1 MVSALDGVRI
11 IELAQGIAGPY
22 TGMLLAEQGAEVIK
36 VEPPHGDKARGTP
49 GFHVWNRSKRSIIAD
64 PATREGQELIRRLSA
79 TADVVLI
86 DSQPGDAEALG
97 LGYEALSQDNPGLLY
112 CHLPAFGSK
121 GPHASRYP
129 DDTLVAAVSG
139 LLGSQWSHRDGGV
152 YLVLPIASYGAA
164 FVASGSITA
173 ALFEREHSGKG
184 QKIEVSWL
192 AGAFA
197 MQTGTILYHP
207 ELLRL
212 FSGRLNP
219 LGPIPVYRLYKAQ
232 DDWLF
237 VACGNTTF
245 WNKFCLAL
253 EHPEWV
259 SDPRYEK
266 APWGI
271 VPDDRDELAEKVAP
285 IIATKPREE
294 WLRILREHDVPCAP
308 VTSRQE
314 FIEHPQTI
322 HNGMR
327 VELHDPELGK
337 TVQMGVPV
345 HLYQTPGAIKGPAP
359 LLGQHSEEVKASLG
373 QATASPGQATASPG
387 QVKASLKEVK
397 TSPGQVK
404 TGLGQVKTGLSE
416 PHEKLLSQ
424 TERLRTPNSELRTP
438 LDGVLV
444 LDFASYIAGTFGP
457 MMLAQLGATV
467 IKVESLQG
475 DAFRSF
481 GFGFLGWNQ
490 GKRGLAVNLNSPE
503 GREVVYDLVRK
514 ADVVVENL
522 RPGATRRYG
531 IDYETLSQ
539 INSQLIY
546 ATVTAFG
553 SSGPDHDQPGFDP
566 LLQARSGIMRA
577 QGGHGHPP
585 FYLTCGVC
593 DYAAALLTTYGVSAA
608 LYARKRTGKG
618 QRVETSLL
626 NASMAVQSGS
636 FIFYDG
642 QPDLENGGPDLWG
655 TDPLYRIY
663 LTANNSLFL
672 AAVEATH
679 WQALCEVLRR
689 EDLSQRYNFSVARQE
704 PVESALGQ
712 ALAATFATR
721 TTEEWLSLL
730 DAAAVP
736 CAPVLPLPPL
746 FSDEHVAAN
755 DLIATHAHPQWG
767 EVRQTGIL
775 SKFSRTPATLPYVA
789 PLLGQHT
796 AEVLQEVAGYGQE
809 KIVRLLSAGV
819 IKQA

>member
-1 MVSALDGVRI
+1 MASALDGIRI

-36 VEPPHGDKARGTP
+36 IEPPQGDKARGTP
-49 GFHVWNRSKRSIIAD
+49 GFHVWNRSKRSVIAD
-64 PATREGQELIRRLSA
+64 PATREGSDFIQHLLS
-79 TADVVLI
+79 TADVFLT
-86 DSQPGDAEALG
+86 DHQPGEEPGPG
-97 LGYEALSQDNPGLLY
+97 LGYAAVAQQYPGLIY

-121 GPHASRYP
+121 GPHARRYP
-129 DDTLVAAVSG
+129 DDALVAAVSG

-164 FVASGSITA
+164 FVASASIAA
-173 ALFEREHSGKG
+173 ALCEREHSGQG
-184 QKIEVSWL
+184 QQIEVSWL

-219 LGPIPVYRLYKAQ
+219 LGPIPVYRLYKAK

-253 EHPEWV
+253 ERPEWV

-271 VPDDRDELAEKVAP
+271 APEDRDELAEQIAP
-285 IIATKPREE
+285 LIASKPRAE
-294 WLRILREHDVPCAP
+294 WLRILREHDVPSAP

-327 VELHDPELGK
+327 VELDDPQLGK

-345 HLYQTPGAIKGPAP
+345 RLFRTPGAIKGPAP
-359 LLGQHSEEVKASLG
+359 LLGQHSEAVNRESVEAESRG
-373 QATASPGQATASPG
+373 ARPAPSRSQ
-387 QVKASLKEVK
+387 
-397 TSPGQVK
+397 
-404 TGLGQVKTGLSE
+404 TGGSGLS
-416 PHEKLLSQ
+416 H
-424 TERLRTPNSELRTP
+424 P
-438 LDGVLV
+438 LQGVLV

-475 DAFRSF
+475 DAFRAF

-490 GKRGLAVNLNSPE
+490 GKRGLAVNLNSAE

-522 RPGATRRYG
+522 RPGATKRYG
-531 IDYETLSQ
+531 IDYETLSR
-539 INSQLIY
+539 INPQLIY
-546 ATVTAFG
+546 ATVTGFG
-553 SSGPDHDQPGFDP
+553 SSGPDHDQPAFDP

-593 DYAAALLTTYGVSAA
+593 DYAAALLTAYGVSAA
-608 LYARKRTGKG
+608 LYARKRTGMG
-618 QRVETSLL
+618 QRVETSLS
-626 NASMAVQSGS
+626 NASLAVQSGS
-636 FIFYDG
+636 FIFYEG
-642 QPDLENGGPDLWG
+642 RPDLENGGPDLWG
-655 TDPLYRIY
+655 TSALYRIY
-663 LTANNSLFL
+663 LTASDSLFL
-672 AAVEATH
+672 AVQEAAH
-679 WQALCEVLRR
+679 WQALCDTLGRT
-689 EDLSQRYNFSVARQE
+689 DLSHRYPFAAAREE
-704 PVESALGQ
+704 PVEGTLSQ
-712 ALAATFATR
+712 TLAETFAR
-721 TTEEWLSLL
+721 KTTAEWLSQF
-730 DAAAVP
+730 DAAGVP
-736 CAPVLPLPPL
+736 CAPILPLPPL
-746 FSDEHVAAN
+746 FSDEHIAAN
-755 DLIATHAHPQWG
+755 ELLATHTHPQWG

-775 SKFSRTPATLPYVA
+775 PKFSRTPATLPYVA

-796 AEVLQEVAGYGQE
+796 TEVLTEVAGYAPE
-809 KIVRLLSAGV
+809 KIARLLDAGIV
-819 IKQA
+819 KQA

>member
-1 MVSALDGVRI
+1 MASALDGVRL

-36 VEPPHGDKARGTP
+36 VEPPQGDTARGTP
-49 GFHVWNRSKRSIIAD
+49 GFQVWNRSKRSVVAD
-64 PATREGQELIRRLSA
+64 SATRAGREFIQRLCA
-79 TADVVLI
+79 TADVVLL
-86 DSQPGDAEALG
+86 DAQPGDEEPLG
-97 LGYEALSQDNPGLLY
+97 LTYDLLSRNNPGLIY
-112 CHLPAFGSK
+112 CHLPAFGSQ
-121 GPHASRYP
+121 GPHARRYA
-129 DDTLVAAVSG
+129 DDTLVAAAGG

-152 YLVLPIASYGAA
+152 YLVIPIASYGAA
-164 FVASGSITA
+164 FVASGSIAA
-173 ALFEREHSGKG
+173 ALCERTHSGMG

-207 ELLRL
+207 DMLRL
-212 FSGRLNP
+212 FSGRMNP

-237 VACGNTTF
+237 AACGNTTF

-253 EHPEWV
+253 EQPEWV

-271 VPDDRDELAEKVAP
+271 VPEDRDELAGKIAA

-314 FIEHPQTI
+314 FIAHRQTI

-327 VELHDPELGK
+327 VELEDPQLGK

-345 HLYQTPGAIKGPAP
+345 RLSHTPGAITGPAP
-359 LLGQHSEEVKASLG
+359 LLGQHTAEITVECGVRIAESERKKN
-373 QATASPGQATASPG
+373 SP
-387 QVKASLKEVK
+387 E
-397 TSPGQVK
+397 
-404 TGLGQVKTGLSE
+404 
-416 PHEKLLSQ
+416 
-424 TERLRTPNSELRTP
+424 LRTPNPELRTP
-438 LDGVLV
+438 LDGILV
-444 LDFASYIAGTFGP
+444 LDFASYIAGTLGP

-490 GKRGLAVNLNSPE
+490 GKRGLAVNLNSPA
-503 GREVVYDLVRK
+503 GREVVYDMVRR

-522 RPGATRRYG
+522 RPGATKRYG
-531 IDYETLSQ
+531 IDYDTLARL
-539 INSQLIY
+539 NPRLIY

-566 LLQARSGIMRA
+566 LLQSRSGIMRA

-593 DYAAALLTTYGVSAA
+593 DYAAALLTAYGVSAA
-608 LYARKRTGKG
+608 LYARQQTGQG
-618 QRVETSLL
+618 QHVETSLL
-626 NASMAVQSGS
+626 NASMAVQSGN

-642 QPDLENGGPDLWG
+642 RPDMENGQPDLWG
-655 TDPLYRIY
+655 TGALYRIY
-663 LTANNSLFL
+663 PTANTSFFL
-672 AAVEATH
+672 AVVEPSH
-679 WQALCEVLRR
+679 WQTLCEALGRADLYQRRSFAEARR
-689 EDLSQRYNFSVARQE
+689 EA
-704 PVESALGQ
+704 AAGKLGQ
-712 ALAATFATR
+712 ILAETFAVK
-721 TTEEWLSLL
+721 TTEEWLSRL
-730 DAAAVP
+730 DAAGVP

-755 DLIATHAHPQWG
+755 ELIATHAHPQWG

-775 SKFSRTPATLPYVA
+775 SKFSRTPATLPHVA

-796 AEVLQEVAGYGQE
+796 TEVLQEVAGYGPE
-809 KIVRLLSAGV
+809 KIAQLLEAGV

>member
-1 MVSALDGVRI
+1 MASALDGIRI
-11 IELAQGIAGPY
+11 IEVTQDIAGPY

-36 VEPPHGDKARGTP
+36 VEPAQGDRARGTP
-49 GFHVWNRSKRSIIAD
+49 GFHVWNRSKRSVIAD
-64 PATREGQELIRRLSA
+64 PATEEGREFIQRLVS
-79 TADVVLI
+79 TADVVLS
-86 DSQPGDAEALG
+86 DFQPGDEATLG
-97 LGYEALSQDNPGLLY
+97 LSYEAFSRDNPGLIY

-121 GPHASRYP
+121 GPHARRFA

-152 YLVLPIASYGAA
+152 YLVIPIASYGAA
-164 FVASGSITA
+164 FVASSSITA
-173 ALFEREHSGKG
+173 ALCEREHSGKG
-184 QKIEVSWL
+184 QKLEVSWL

-207 ELLRL
+207 EMLRL
-212 FSGRLNP
+212 FSSRMNP

-253 EHPEWV
+253 EQPEWV

-271 VPDDRDELAEKVAP
+271 APEDRDELADKIAP
-285 IIATKPREE
+285 IIARKPRAE

-314 FIEHPQTI
+314 FIDHRQTI

-327 VELHDPELGK
+327 VELNDPELGK
-337 TVQMGVPV
+337 TVQMGVPIR
-345 HLYQTPGAIKGPAP
+345 LYQTPGAIKGPAP
-359 LLGQHSEEVKASLG
+359 LLGQHTEEVKTSLR
-373 QATASPGQATASPG
+373 
-387 QVKASLKEVK
+387 QVKAS
-397 TSPGQVK
+397 
-404 TGLGQVKTGLSE
+404 LGQVKTGLSKQD
-416 PHEKLLSQ
+416 EKPLTQ
-424 TERLRTPNSELRTP
+424 TERLRTADSGLRTP

-457 MMLAQLGATV
+457 MMLAQLGASV
-467 IKVESLQG
+467 IKVESFQG

-490 GKRGLAVNLNSPE
+490 GKRGLAVNLNSVE

-522 RPGATRRYG
+522 RPGATKRYG
-531 IDYETLSQ
+531 IDYETLAQ
-539 INSQLIY
+539 INPRLIY

-566 LLQARSGIMRA
+566 LLQSRSGIMRA
-577 QGGHGHPP
+577 QGGHGQPP

-593 DYAAALLTTYGVSAA
+593 DYAAALLTAYGVTAA

-642 QPDLENGGPDLWG
+642 RPDLENGGPDLWG
-655 TDPLYRIY
+655 TGALYRIY
-663 LTANNSLFL
+663 PTANNSFFL
-672 AAVEATH
+672 AVIEARQ
-679 WQALCEVLRR
+679 WQALCEALGRT
-689 EDLSQRYNFSVARQE
+689 DLSHRYSFLQACQE
-704 PVESALGQ
+704 PVEGALGEI
-712 ALAATFATR
+712 LAAVFTSK
-721 TTEEWLSLL
+721 TTEGWLSLL
-730 DAAAVP
+730 DAAGVP
-736 CAPVLPLPPL
+736 CAPILPLPPL

-755 DLIATHAHPQWG
+755 DLIATHTHPQWG

-775 SKFSRTPATLPYVA
+775 SKFSRTPAILPYVA

-796 AEVLQEVAGYGQE
+796 TEVLHAITGYSQE
-809 KIVRLLSAGV
+809 KITRLLNAEV
-819 IKQA
+819 VKQA